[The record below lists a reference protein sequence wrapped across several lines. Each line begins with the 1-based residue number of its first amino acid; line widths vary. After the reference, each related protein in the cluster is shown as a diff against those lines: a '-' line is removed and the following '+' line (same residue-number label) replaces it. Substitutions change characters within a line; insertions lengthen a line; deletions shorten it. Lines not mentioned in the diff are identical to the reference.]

1 MNSSTSTF
9 RHYPQRPERLTPEFI
24 EQEHQTLQEKIKLAD
39 ASPTSD
45 LWIRLFQ
52 NWNELKSYAGSE
64 TSRIRYRYS
73 GNLLNKDYES
83 ADTYVREKVVPALD
97 KGTGL
102 IMEAVMKSKHRGALV
117 ETFGEQIF
125 NVFDTQIKPLDPRL
139 ADLRMD
145 ESRLSNEYRKLV
157 GTAEVEFR
165 GEKLTL
171 PKVSTFLTYPEGET
185 RRESF
190 LTSRK
195 WFEANAKT
203 IARIFD
209 DLVKVRQAMAE
220 KLGNQNFLD
229 LGYLRMGRT
238 DYGAT
243 EAAAFRKSIRDF
255 VVPLQ
260 TRMHAEQAKALGEKT
275 LRPWNASYFPK
286 LVLPMKIA
294 PVESQLERAQK
305 VFDRM
310 SPELSARF
318 SMMRKEKLIDL
329 ENRPGKAAGAFCT
342 AFPDEQR
349 VAIFCNSTGNA
360 SDVSTLMH
368 EMGHAFQMLGSMQDD
383 RPDELIVPTYDAA
396 EVHSMGMEYLSLS
409 RLDEFFSTEEREK
422 FRQGRWKSAIEL
434 FCYVA
439 IVDEFQ
445 HWVYENPKASI
456 AERDDKWVELVK
468 IYQPSLDFSGYENLM
483 PMRWYA
489 QGHIFAMPFYYIDY
503 AIAET
508 GAMQLAILDSED
520 PKRAIEVYLELC
532 RIGGGKSVLKIFS
545 GAGLESP
552 FSADIMKHLMQYAE
566 KQVGLS

>member
-1 MNSSTSTF
+1 
-9 RHYPQRPERLTPEFI
+9 
-24 EQEHQTLQEKIKLAD
+24 
-39 ASPTSD
+39 
-45 LWIRLFQ
+45 
-52 NWNELKSYAGSE
+52 
-64 TSRIRYRYS
+64 
-73 GNLLNKDYES
+73 
-83 ADTYVREKVVPALD
+83 
-97 KGTGL
+97 
-102 IMEAVMKSKHRGALV
+102 
-117 ETFGEQIF
+117 
-125 NVFDTQIKPLDPRL
+125 
-139 ADLRMD
+139 
-145 ESRLSNEYRKLV
+145 
-157 GTAEVEFR
+157 
-165 GEKLTL
+165 
-171 PKVSTFLTYPEGET
+171 
-185 RRESF
+185 
-190 LTSRK
+190 
-195 WFEANAKT
+195 
-203 IARIFD
+203 
-209 DLVKVRQAMAE
+209 
-220 KLGNQNFLD
+220 
-229 LGYLRMGRT
+229 
-238 DYGAT
+238 
-243 EAAAFRKSIRDF
+243 
-255 VVPLQ
+255 
-260 TRMHAEQAKALGEKT
+260 
-275 LRPWNASYFPK
+275 
-286 LVLPMKIA
+286 
-294 PVESQLERAQK
+294 
-305 VFDRM
+305 
-310 SPELSARF
+310 
-318 SMMRKEKLIDL
+318 MMRKEKLIDL